1 MKETILLVDDEQQV
15 RVHVGLTLRNAGYA
29 VLTAGSGEEALQTF
43 ARRRTSIAIVDAGL
57 ADLSGLE
64 LLKRWKAIAP
74 DTEIILTL
82 DRDKLDLA
90 GESLKLE
97 ASDVLFRPVDPE
109 VLLIVVKRA
118 QERISMRSEL
128 HECTINLESVIKQKS
143 AQIVASERKL
153 AARQAVDGFAFG
165 LHALMNSMSG
175 DQRTFNELPCFV
187 AVHDRYMQIQMVND
201 LYRERLGNLVGEAS
215 WTPYVHTEDQAL
227 LPVERAIVE
236 GHGVRGE
243 AVLRAKDGA
252 EIPVMVHTAPILN
265 NEGEVELVLELSVDI
280 QESRRLRDELRHT
293 RERYRQL
300 FEESPSY
307 VSVVDREY
315 RILEANRAYRNT
327 FGPHGS
333 KHCYEQFMQ
342 SGEICDDCPVR
353 QTFQEGCSRHTEK
366 VVIARDGLPINVLV
380 WTAPLRDESGKIT
393 QCIEMA
399 TDITELRRLQ
409 DRLASLG
416 LLMGST
422 AHGIKGMLTALD
434 GSVYRLGAGL
444 ERGDEPRMRDSLK
457 DLKDMVGRLRK
468 MVLDILYFAKER
480 ELDRSDLD
488 LGEFLGT
495 VVGTVSDK
503 AAAAGIAVELEN
515 KDAGIISA
523 DASTLSS
530 ALVNLLENAVD
541 ACRADSKPEHKVRVV
556 AAGRPDTVDI
566 RVEDNGIGMSE
577 EARAKLFT
585 LFFSSK
591 GKGGTGIGLY
601 VARQI
606 VMQHGGRIEV
616 ESIQGAGSVFTVVLP
631 RLAPPAA
638 PRPGA

>member
-1 MKETILLVDDEQQV
+1 MKETILLVDDEQDV
-15 RVHVGLTLRNAGYA
+15 RVHVGLALRNAGYA

-43 ARRRTSIAIVDAGL
+43 ARQRTPIILADAGL
-57 ADLSGLE
+57 SDISGLE
-64 LLKRWKAIAP
+64 LLRRWKSIAP
-74 DTEIILTL
+74 DTEVILSVE
-82 DRDKLDLA
+82 RHEFDLA
-90 GESLKLE
+90 AESLKLE
-97 ASDVLFRPVDPE
+97 ASDFLFKPVDDE
-109 VLLIVVKRA
+109 VLLILVRRA
-118 QERISMRSEL
+118 QERIAMRSEL
-128 HECTINLESVIKQKS
+128 HECTINLESVIKEKS

-165 LHALMNSMSG
+165 LHALMSSMSG
-175 DQRTFNELPCFV
+175 DQRAFNELPCFV

-243 AVLRAKDGA
+243 AVLRARDGA

-307 VSVVDREY
+307 VSVVDREF
-315 RILEANRAYRNT
+315 RILEANRSYRNT
-327 FGPHGS
+327 FGPHGG
-333 KHCYEQFMQ
+333 KHCYEQFM
-342 SGEICDDCPVR
+342 GAKEICEDCPVR

-366 VVIARDGLPINVLV
+366 VVIARDGLPVNVLV
-380 WTAPLRDESGKIT
+380 WTAPLRDASGNIT

-409 DRLASLG
+409 DRLGSLG

-444 ERGDEPRMRDSLK
+444 ERNDEARMRDSLK

-480 ELDRSDLD
+480 ELDRADVD
-488 LGEFLGT
+488 LGEFLST
-495 VVGTVSDK
+495 VVGTVTDK
-503 AAAAGIAVELEN
+503 AATSGVSVELDHRE
-515 KDAGIISA
+515 AGVISA
-523 DASTLSS
+523 DASTLSA

-541 ACRADSKPEHKVRVV
+541 ACRADAKPDHKVRVV
-556 AAGRPDTVDI
+556 AVGRPDAVDI

-577 EARAKLFT
+577 DARARLFT

-606 VMQHGGRIEV
+606 VIQHGGRIEV

-631 RLAPPAA
+631 RHAPPPA
-638 PRPGA
+638 PRPGV